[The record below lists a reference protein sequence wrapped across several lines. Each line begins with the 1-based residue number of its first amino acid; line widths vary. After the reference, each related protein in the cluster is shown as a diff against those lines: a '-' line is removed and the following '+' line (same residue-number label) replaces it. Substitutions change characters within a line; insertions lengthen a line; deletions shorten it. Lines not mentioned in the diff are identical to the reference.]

1 MTRKILYISGT
12 RADYGLMRPVLA
24 EIQRRPGLELHVA
37 ATGMHLMPEFGNT
50 LNDIRRDG
58 FACHVVEA
66 AHERDTKES
75 MALFIACFLQ
85 GLVPLAIRLCPDI
98 ILLLGDRGEMLAG
111 AIAGAYLGIPVVHI
125 HGGEVTATG
134 DESAR
139 HAITKLAH
147 IHLPAT
153 AGSARRI
160 IAMGEDPA
168 HVIVTGAPGLDAV
181 RDVRPSAAREA
192 ARRCGIDPEKSFLLV
207 VQHPVPLEP
216 GNPAAQM
223 EATLEAACSFPHP
236 VLVVYPNAD
245 AGGRAMIG
253 IIGKYADAGKVKAFA
268 SLGHVDYLS
277 LLSLASVLV
286 GNSSS
291 GIIEAP
297 SFGVPAVNI
306 GTRQAGRERGEN
318 VIDCGYGRQEIAA
331 AIRHS
336 LTDEA
341 FRKKVKSAAN
351 PYGTGESSRTIAGI
365 LETFP
370 LTPELLQKRM
380 MY

>member
-1 MTRKILYISGT
+1 MTRKILYVSGT
-12 RADYGLMRPVLA
+12 RADYGLMRSVLA
-24 EIQRRPGLELHVA
+24 EIARRPGLELHVV
-37 ATGMHLMPEFGNT
+37 ATGMHLMPEFGST
-50 LNDIRRDG
+50 VDEIRCDG
-58 FACHVVEA
+58 FLCHVVEA
-66 AHERDTKES
+66 TYERDTKES
-75 MALFIACFLQ
+75 MALFIGTFLR
-85 GLVPLAIRLCPDI
+85 GLVPLVTELSPDI

-111 AIAGAYLGIPVVHI
+111 AIAGAYLGIPVAHI
-125 HGGEVTATG
+125 HGGEVTATA

-160 IAMGEDPA
+160 IAMGENPENI
-168 HVIVTGAPGLDAV
+168 IVTGAPGLDAV
-181 RDVRPSAAREA
+181 RHVQPAAAREVA
-192 ARRCGIDPEKSFLLV
+192 VRYGIDPAQPFLLV

-216 GNPAAQM
+216 GDPAARM
-223 EATLEAACSFPHP
+223 EATLAAACSFPHP
-236 VLVVYPNAD
+236 VLVSYPNAD
-245 AGGRAMIG
+245 AGGRAMINV
-253 IIGKYADAGKVKAFA
+253 IRNYADAGKVKAFA
-268 SLGHVDYLS
+268 SLGHADFLA
-277 LLSLASVLV
+277 LLSLASAIV

-318 VIDCGYGRQEIAA
+318 VIECGYGREEIAA
-331 AIRHS
+331 AIRLA
-336 LTDEA
+336 LTDAA
-341 FRKKVKSAAN
+341 FRRKVKSAEN
-351 PYGTGESSRTIAGI
+351 PYGTGESSAKIAGI

-370 LTPELLQKRM
+370 LAPELLQKRM